1 MMAPVSVV
9 GWRRLRG
16 REKRRED
23 RREERREEVCDR
35 GGGPVC
41 VNVDEM

>member
-16 REKRRED
+16 REK